1 MVDKR
6 IDPTP
11 DPFAKLPTDLARN
24 PGRSTPKQ
32 VAVDSTRPVA
42 RMRAHVHS
50 SSATQSIPS
59 GVPTVVSFNVTDYD
73 TAGLFTAS
81 RFTIPHTGK
90 VTGPWRLRGR
100 GIFVA
105 AAGGTV
111 RELILRK
118 NGATNVDYAV
128 IGPNVLSALSVDLT
142 INDPNP
148 GDFFELVANQDSG
161 GALNL
166 TTAPEKCF
174 FELVHLW

>member
-1 MVDKR
+1 MTRVDPK
-6 IDPTP
+6 P

-24 PGRSTPKQ
+24 PGRQTAKQ
-32 VAVDSTRPVA
+32 VAVDSTRPIP

-50 SSATQSIPS
+50 NAGTQSIPNAT
-59 GVPTVVSFNVTDYD
+59 PTVITFNTTDYD

-81 RFTIPHTGK
+81 RFTIPRTGK

-100 GIFVA
+100 AIYVS

-128 IGPNVLSALSVDLT
+128 TGPSTINALSVDLL
-142 INDPNP
+142 INDPSP
-148 GDFFELVANQDSG
+148 GDFYELVANQDSG
-161 GALNL
+161 GPLNL
-166 TTAPEKCF
+166 TTTPEKCF
-174 FELVHLW
+174 FEIVHQW